1 MTFKYDLRFVAF
13 TLSNLFS
20 PPISAPN
27 HQITAQ
33 MLKQKVQWA
42 SQPASQPSLLI
53 VFVRCNF
60 VSGIYKIIP

>member
-13 TLSNLFS
+13 TLSNRFS

-42 SQPASQPSLLI
+42 SQPASQPT
-53 VFVRCNF
+53 FTFNCVRAL
-60 VSGIYKIIP
+60 